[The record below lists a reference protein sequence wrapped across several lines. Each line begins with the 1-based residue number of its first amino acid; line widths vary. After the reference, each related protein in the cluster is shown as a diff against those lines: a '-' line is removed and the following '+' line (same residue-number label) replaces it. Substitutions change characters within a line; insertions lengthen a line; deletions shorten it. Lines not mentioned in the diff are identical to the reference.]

1 MRTRLFLTNREGAKD
16 TKEEQKVIV
25 IKLVKLRCCTIVSN
39 RQDACSTK
47 NRLSGGTGILPVQK
61 RLIENGA
68 TYELNLLNPLQNQ
81 LPNFFRN
88 MFQATRRRLAIWY
101 TAVTAVL
108 LLVFATGFYFYVRH
122 TLIDRIDDTLNHVV
136 EVIERTLVIEP
147 LAFPNTKNKN
157 KLQVNIQASFP
168 DSSDAVEDDHI
179 DLEWFSPTGELLW
192 STLSEPLNI
201 PIHANRTGETVWI
214 INNKLQSAQNYSLR
228 QVTQRVQIGRQ
239 VLGYLRVS
247 HPWFEVTKP
256 IRQLILDL
264 ILGAGLTLI
273 CVAAIGW
280 LLSGLAMAPVRES
293 YGRLKQFTADASHEL
308 RNPIA
313 TIQTN
318 VQVALA
324 EPDIEPQQHQQLQ
337 VIERLTRRLG
347 RLVDD
352 LLFLARQDSGIVQQQ
367 WIDVPLDAL
376 LMEVIEEQQAIA
388 TTQNLSISLEIVD
401 LPNAEDNFTLLGDW
415 DQLARLFTN
424 LVSNAVQY
432 TPSGGEIEVELQ
444 LAAKN
449 KRNSPMLNPALQIKV
464 TDTGIGI
471 SAEALPHLFDRFY
484 RADPARTHRSAAG
497 SGLGLAIAKAIVEN
511 HRGQIRIDS
520 QVDRGTAVTV
530 TLPAHKSEASHL

>member
-1 MRTRLFLTNREGAKD
+1 
-16 TKEEQKVIV
+16 
-25 IKLVKLRCCTIVSN
+25 
-39 RQDACSTK
+39 
-47 NRLSGGTGILPVQK
+47 
-61 RLIENGA
+61 
-68 TYELNLLNPLQNQ
+68 
-81 LPNFFRN
+81 
-88 MFQATRRRLAIWY
+88 MFQTTRRRLAIWY

-108 LLVFATGFYFYVRH
+108 LLVFATGFYLYVRN

-136 EVIERTLVIEP
+136 EIVERTLAIEP
-147 LAFPNTKNKN
+147 ITSPSTGAKT
-157 KLQVNIQASFP
+157 KLQVNIQTSFR

-192 STLSEPLNI
+192 STLSEPLNV
-201 PIHANRTGETVWI
+201 PIRANRTGETVWI
-214 INNKLQSAQNYSLR
+214 INNKLQPDQNYSLR
-228 QVTQRVQIGRQ
+228 QVTQRVEIGRQ

-256 IRQLILDL
+256 IRQLIFDL
-264 ILGAGLTLI
+264 ILGASLTLI

-280 LLSGLAMAPVRES
+280 LLSGLAIAPVRES
-293 YGRLKQFTADASHEL
+293 YSRLKQFTADASHEL

-367 WIDVPLDAL
+367 WVDVPLDAL
-376 LMEVIEEQQAIA
+376 LMEVIEEQMAIA
-388 TTQNLSISLEIVD
+388 LTQKISLCLEIID
-401 LPNAEDNFTLLGDW
+401 SPDTENNFTVLGDW

-449 KRNSPMLNPALQIKV
+449 KRNSSAINSALQIKV
-464 TDTGIGI
+464 TDTGMGI
-471 SAEALPHLFDRFY
+471 APEALPHLFDRFY

-530 TLPAHKSEASHL
+530 TIPAHKSAEIRL

>member
-1 MRTRLFLTNREGAKD
+1 
-16 TKEEQKVIV
+16 
-25 IKLVKLRCCTIVSN
+25 
-39 RQDACSTK
+39 
-47 NRLSGGTGILPVQK
+47 
-61 RLIENGA
+61 
-68 TYELNLLNPLQNQ
+68 
-81 LPNFFRN
+81 
-88 MFQATRRRLAIWY
+88 MFQTTRRRLAIWY

-108 LLVFATGFYFYVRH
+108 LLVFATGFYFYVRN

-136 EVIERTLVIEP
+136 EVVERTLVIEP
-147 LAFPNTKNKN
+147 LTSPTTGAKTKS
-157 KLQVNIQASFP
+157 QVNIQASFR
-168 DSSDAVEDDHI
+168 DSTDAVEDDHI

-201 PIHANRTGETVWI
+201 PIHANRMGETVWV
-214 INNKLQSAQNYSLR
+214 INNKLQSENYSLR
-228 QVTQRVQIGRQ
+228 QVTQRVEIGRQ

-256 IRQLILDL
+256 IHQLIIDL
-264 ILGAGLTLI
+264 ILGASLTLI

-280 LLSGLAMAPVRES
+280 LLSGLAMEPVRES

-367 WIDVPLDAL
+367 WVDVPLDAL
-376 LMEVIEEQQAIA
+376 LIEVIEEQLAIA
-388 TTQNLSISLEIVD
+388 TTQNLSLSLEIVD
-401 LPNAEDNFTLLGDW
+401 SPNAEDNFTVLGDW

-424 LVSNAVQY
+424 LVSNCVQY
-432 TPSGGEIEVELQ
+432 TPSGGKIQVELQ
-444 LAAKN
+444 LAVKS
-449 KRNSPMLNPALQIKV
+449 KRTSPMLNPALQVKI

-471 SAEALPHLFDRFY
+471 SPSALPHIFDRFY
-484 RADPARTHRSAAG
+484 RVDPARSHRSAAG

-511 HRGQIRIDS
+511 HHGQIHIDS
-520 QVDRGTAVTV
+520 QLSEGTAITV
-530 TLPAHKSEASHL
+530 SLPAQKAETSRP

>member
-1 MRTRLFLTNREGAKD
+1 
-16 TKEEQKVIV
+16 
-25 IKLVKLRCCTIVSN
+25 
-39 RQDACSTK
+39 
-47 NRLSGGTGILPVQK
+47 
-61 RLIENGA
+61 
-68 TYELNLLNPLQNQ
+68 
-81 LPNFFRN
+81 
-88 MFQATRRRLAIWY
+88 MFQTTRRRLAIWY

-108 LLVFATGFYFYVRH
+108 LLVFATGFYFYVRN

-136 EVIERTLVIEP
+136 EVVERTLVIEP
-147 LAFPNTKNKN
+147 LSNPTIGDRTKS
-157 KLQVNIQASFP
+157 QVNIQASFR
-168 DSSDAVEDDHI
+168 DSTDAVEDDHI

-201 PIHANRTGETVWI
+201 PIHANRMGETVWVDR
-214 INNKLQSAQNYSLR
+214 KLRFEGGEKRDLTAEVQSEEVRDFDRGLNANWEENLLDSSAQNTNRVSTKPISIRTTQNYSLR
-228 QVTQRVQIGRQ
+228 QVTQRVEIGRQ

-256 IRQLILDL
+256 IHQLILDL
-264 ILGAGLTLI
+264 ILGASLTLI

-280 LLSGLAMAPVRES
+280 LLSGLAMEPVRES

-324 EPDIEPQQHQQLQ
+324 EPDIDPQQHQQLQ

-367 WIDVPLDAL
+367 WVDVPLDAL
-376 LMEVIEEQQAIA
+376 LIEVIEEQLAIA
-388 TTQNLSISLEIVD
+388 TTQNLSLSLEIVD
-401 LPNAEDNFTLLGDW
+401 RPNTENNFTVLGDW

-424 LVSNAVQY
+424 LVSNSVQY
-432 TPSGGEIEVELQ
+432 TASGGKIQVELQ
-444 LAAKN
+444 LAAKS
-449 KRNSPMLNPALQIKV
+449 KRTSPMLNPALQVKI

-471 SAEALPHLFDRFY
+471 SPEALPHIFDRFY

-511 HRGQIRIDS
+511 HRGQIHIES
-520 QVDRGTAVTV
+520 QLSEGTAITV
-530 TLPAHKSEASHL
+530 ILPAHKSETSRL

>member
-1 MRTRLFLTNREGAKD
+1 
-16 TKEEQKVIV
+16 
-25 IKLVKLRCCTIVSN
+25 
-39 RQDACSTK
+39 
-47 NRLSGGTGILPVQK
+47 
-61 RLIENGA
+61 
-68 TYELNLLNPLQNQ
+68 LNLLQNP

-147 LAFPNTKNKN
+147 LTFPTTKDKN
-157 KLQVNIQASFP
+157 KLQVNIQASFR
-168 DSSDAVEDDHI
+168 DSTDAVEDDHI

-388 TTQNLSISLEIVD
+388 TTQNLSLSLEIVD

-520 QVDRGTAVTV
+520 QVDQGTAVTV
-530 TLPAHKSEASHL
+530 TLPAHKSEASRL

>member
-1 MRTRLFLTNREGAKD
+1 
-16 TKEEQKVIV
+16 
-25 IKLVKLRCCTIVSN
+25 
-39 RQDACSTK
+39 
-47 NRLSGGTGILPVQK
+47 
-61 RLIENGA
+61 
-68 TYELNLLNPLQNQ
+68 
-81 LPNFFRN
+81 
-88 MFQATRRRLAIWY
+88 MFQTTRRRLAIWY

-108 LLVFATGFYFYVRH
+108 LLVFATGFYFYVRN

-147 LAFPNTKNKN
+147 LSLPATKDNK
-157 KLQVNIQASFP
+157 KLQVNIQASFR
-168 DSSDAVEDDHI
+168 DSTDAVEDDHI

-214 INNKLQSAQNYSLR
+214 INNKSQSDQNYSLR

-273 CVAAIGW
+273 GVAAIGW
-280 LLSGLAMAPVRES
+280 LLSGLAMAPVRDS

-324 EPDIEPQQHQQLQ
+324 EPDIEPQQYQQLQ
-337 VIERLTRRLG
+337 LIERLTRRLG

-367 WIDVPLDAL
+367 WIEVPLDAL

-388 TTQNLSISLEIVD
+388 TTQNLSLSLEIVD

-449 KRNSPMLNPALQIKV
+449 KRNSPILNPALQIKV

-530 TLPAHKSEASHL
+530 TLPAHKSEASRL

>member
-1 MRTRLFLTNREGAKD
+1 
-16 TKEEQKVIV
+16 
-25 IKLVKLRCCTIVSN
+25 
-39 RQDACSTK
+39 
-47 NRLSGGTGILPVQK
+47 
-61 RLIENGA
+61 
-68 TYELNLLNPLQNQ
+68 
-81 LPNFFRN
+81 
-88 MFQATRRRLAIWY
+88 MFQTTRRRLAIWY

-108 LLVFATGFYFYVRH
+108 LLVFATGFYFYVRN

-147 LAFPNTKNKN
+147 LTFPNTTEKN

-168 DSSDAVEDDHI
+168 DSTDAVEDDHI
-179 DLEWFSPTGELLW
+179 DLEWFSPTGQLLW

-214 INNKLQSAQNYSLR
+214 INNKLPSDQNYSLR
-228 QVTQRVQIGRQ
+228 QVTQRVQSGRQ

-280 LLSGLAMAPVRES
+280 LLSGLAMKPVRES
-293 YGRLKQFTADASHEL
+293 YQRLKQFTADASHEL

-367 WIDVPLDAL
+367 WIEVPLDAL

-388 TTQNLSISLEIVD
+388 TTQNLFLSLEIVD
-401 LPNAEDNFTLLGDW
+401 LPNAEENFTLLGDW

-520 QVDRGTAVTV
+520 QVDQGTAVTV
-530 TLPAHKSEASHL
+530 TLPAHKSEASHP

>member
-1 MRTRLFLTNREGAKD
+1 
-16 TKEEQKVIV
+16 
-25 IKLVKLRCCTIVSN
+25 
-39 RQDACSTK
+39 
-47 NRLSGGTGILPVQK
+47 
-61 RLIENGA
+61 
-68 TYELNLLNPLQNQ
+68 
-81 LPNFFRN
+81 

-108 LLVFATGFYFYVRH
+108 LLVFATGFYLYVRT

-147 LAFPNTKNKN
+147 LNFPNREDKI
-157 KLQVNIQASFP
+157 KLQVNIQASFR
-168 DSSDAVEDDHI
+168 DSTDAVEDDHI

-214 INNKLQSAQNYSLR
+214 INNKLQSDQNYSLR

-264 ILGAGLTLI
+264 ILGASLTLI

-280 LLSGLAMAPVRES
+280 LLSGLAMAPIRES

-367 WIDVPLDAL
+367 WIEVPLDAL

-388 TTQNLSISLEIVD
+388 TTQNLSLSLEIVD

-424 LVSNAVQY
+424 IVSNAVQY
-432 TPSGGEIEVELQ
+432 TPSAGEIEVELQ

-484 RADPARTHRSAAG
+484 RVDPARTHRSAAG

>member
-1 MRTRLFLTNREGAKD
+1 
-16 TKEEQKVIV
+16 
-25 IKLVKLRCCTIVSN
+25 
-39 RQDACSTK
+39 
-47 NRLSGGTGILPVQK
+47 
-61 RLIENGA
+61 
-68 TYELNLLNPLQNQ
+68 
-81 LPNFFRN
+81 

-147 LAFPNTKNKN
+147 PTFPTTKDKN

-168 DSSDAVEDDHI
+168 DSTDAVEDDHI

-388 TTQNLSISLEIVD
+388 TTQNLSLSLEIVD
-401 LPNAEDNFTLLGDW
+401 LPNAEDNFTVLGDW

>member
-1 MRTRLFLTNREGAKD
+1 
-16 TKEEQKVIV
+16 
-25 IKLVKLRCCTIVSN
+25 
-39 RQDACSTK
+39 
-47 NRLSGGTGILPVQK
+47 
-61 RLIENGA
+61 
-68 TYELNLLNPLQNQ
+68 
-81 LPNFFRN
+81 

-108 LLVFATGFYFYVRH
+108 LLVFATGFYFYVRN

-147 LAFPNTKNKN
+147 PTFPNTKDKN
-157 KLQVNIQASFP
+157 KLQVNIQASFR
-168 DSSDAVEDDHI
+168 DSTDAVEDDHI

-214 INNKLQSAQNYSLR
+214 INNKLQSDQNYSLR
-228 QVTQRVQIGRQ
+228 QVTQRVESGRQ

-280 LLSGLAMAPVRES
+280 LLSGLAMAPIRES

-324 EPDIEPQQHQQLQ
+324 EPDIEPQQYQQLQ

-367 WIDVPLDAL
+367 WIEVPLDAL

-388 TTQNLSISLEIVD
+388 TTQNLSLSLEIVD

-424 LVSNAVQY
+424 IVSNAVQY
-432 TPSGGEIEVELQ
+432 TPSGGEIEVKLQ

-449 KRNSPMLNPALQIKV
+449 KRNSPILNPALQIKV

-511 HRGQIRIDS
+511 HHGQIRIDS

-530 TLPAHKSEASHL
+530 SLPAHKS

>member
-1 MRTRLFLTNREGAKD
+1 
-16 TKEEQKVIV
+16 
-25 IKLVKLRCCTIVSN
+25 
-39 RQDACSTK
+39 
-47 NRLSGGTGILPVQK
+47 
-61 RLIENGA
+61 
-68 TYELNLLNPLQNQ
+68 
-81 LPNFFRN
+81 

-108 LLVFATGFYFYVRH
+108 LLVFATGFYFYVRT

-147 LAFPNTKNKN
+147 LSLPNTHDKKN
-157 KLQVNIQASFP
+157 KLQVNIQASFR
-168 DSSDAVEDDHI
+168 DSTDAVEDDHI

-214 INNKLQSAQNYSLR
+214 INNKLQFEGINQVEKSLATGHVRDVTDLMGRGKRDLTAETQRAQRGERRDFDGGLNAGGQENLNLGSEKSIAQNTNRVSTKPISIRTTQNYSLR

-264 ILGAGLTLI
+264 ILGASLTLI
-273 CVAAIGW
+273 CVATIGW
-280 LLSGLAMAPVRES
+280 LLSGLAMKPVRES
-293 YGRLKQFTADASHEL
+293 YQRLKQFTADASHEL

-367 WIDVPLDAL
+367 WIEVPLDAL

-388 TTQNLSISLEIVD
+388 TTQNLSLSLEIVD

-432 TPSGGEIEVELQ
+432 TPSGGQIEVELQ
-444 LAAKN
+444 LAGKH
-449 KRNSPMLNPALQIKV
+449 KRNSPILNPALQIKV

-530 TLPAHKSEASHL
+530 TLPAHKSEASRV